1 MAAPTVAKFF
11 PHADHVGSLLR
22 PKELVEKRFAFH
34 TGQCSAEE
42 VKALEDKVVPQI
54 VKLQK
59 DLGLTVLTDGEVR
72 RAVYNHG
79 IFEEVEGM
87 TVIPDRPFT
96 EYVPYLPYVPMFSAM
111 GIKGFT
117 STKTTGKLRRTKP
130 VHAHEFLSLKQH
142 VAPEDVANIKVTM
155 CGPTWMHLR
164 HGSEHTYDHAVYR
177 NDGEY
182 FADLIKVF
190 REEIKDL
197 YDHGCR
203 RIQFDDPGFAFY
215 CSEVTI
221 GGMEAVGVDREELLK
236 MHIDVYNQ
244 VTADRPADLVI
255 GVHTCR
261 GNMKGIHFSEGGYDR
276 VAEQLLKNLDVDVF
290 YLEYD
295 TERAGGLEPLRFLPL
310 GKHVVL
316 GLVTTK
322 SGTLEDIE
330 TVKGRVR
337 RAAEIISQGEPR
349 RTNEEAL
356 QQISISPQC
365 GFASVFEGNPLT
377 EEDERKK
384 LGLVV
389 EAARQIWG

>member
-1 MAAPTVAKFF
+1 MAAPAVAKFF

-22 PKELVEKRFAFH
+22 PRELVEKRIAFH
-34 TGQCSAEE
+34 TGQCSIEDI
-42 VKALEDKVVPQI
+42 KALEDKVIPQI

-96 EYVPYLPYVPMFSAM
+96 EYMPYLPYVTMFSAM

-117 STKTTGKLRRTKP
+117 STKTTGKLRRAKP

-142 VAPEDVANIKVTM
+142 VAPEDVPNIKITM

-164 HGSEHTYDHAVYR
+164 HGSEHTYDHAVYM
-177 NDGEY
+177 NDVEY
-182 FADLIKVF
+182 FTDLVKVF
-190 REEIKDL
+190 RDEIKDL
-197 YDHGCR
+197 YELGCR

-221 GGMEAVGVDREELLK
+221 AGMEAAGVDREQLLK
-236 MHIDVYNQ
+236 THIDVYNR

-261 GNMKGIHFSEGGYDR
+261 GNMKGMHFSEGGYDR
-276 VAEQLLKNLDVDVF
+276 VAQQLFKDLDVD
-290 YLEYD
+290 LEYD
-295 TERAGGLEPLRFLPL
+295 TDRAGGLEPLRFFPV

-337 RAAEIISQGEPR
+337 RAAEIMSDSENEPR
-349 RTNEEAL
+349 RTYEEAL
-356 QQISISPQC
+356 GQISISPQC

-377 EEDERKK
+377 EEEEKKK

-389 EAARQIWG
+389 EAARQVWG

>member
-1 MAAPTVAKFF
+1 
-11 PHADHVGSLLR
+11 
-22 PKELVEKRFAFH
+22 
-34 TGQCSAEE
+34 
-42 VKALEDKVVPQI
+42 
-54 VKLQK
+54 
-59 DLGLTVLTDGEVR
+59 
-72 RAVYNHG
+72 
-79 IFEEVEGM
+79 
-87 TVIPDRPFT
+87 
-96 EYVPYLPYVPMFSAM
+96 MFSAM

-295 TERAGGLEPLRFLPL
+295 TARAGGLEPLRFLPL

>member
-1 MAAPTVAKFF
+1 MATPVAKFF

-22 PKELVEKRFAFH
+22 PKELVEKRFVFH

-42 VKALEDKVVPQI
+42 IKALEDRVVPQI

-59 DLGLTVLTDGEVR
+59 DLGLTVLTDGEIR

-87 TVIPDRPFT
+87 TVIPDRSFT
-96 EYVPYLPYVPMFSAM
+96 EYVPYLPYVPMFSGM

-130 VHAHEFLSLKQH
+130 VHAHEFLSLKQC
-142 VAPEDVANIKVTM
+142 VAPEDVANIKITM

-164 HGSEHTYDHAVYR
+164 HGSEHTYDHAAYK
-177 NDGEY
+177 NDADY
-182 FADLIKVF
+182 FADLVQVF

-197 YDHGCR
+197 YERGCR

-221 GGMEAVGVDREELLK
+221 GGMETAGVNREELLK

-261 GNMKGIHFSEGGYDR
+261 GNMKGMHFSEGGYER

-295 TERAGGLEPLRFLPL
+295 TERAGGLEPLRFLPH

-349 RTNEEAL
+349 RTYEEAL
-356 QQISISPQC
+356 GQLSISPQC